1 MTTQE
6 TPPPLIDFPC
16 FFSIKV
22 MGESNQVFVET
33 IKILVQTHVPEF
45 SEDDIDKRE
54 SSSGK
59 YLSLTCNVWVTSQEH
74 LDTVYRSVTSHPLVK
89 YVL

>member
-1 MTTQE
+1 MSEQDT
-6 TPPPLIDFPC
+6 PPLIDFPC
-16 FFSIKV
+16 FFAIKV
-22 MGESNQVFVET
+22 MGDSSQVFIET
-33 IKILVQTHVPEF
+33 IKVLVKTHVPEF
-45 SEDDIDKRE
+45 SDDDLDTRE

-59 YLSLTCNVWVTSQEH
+59 YISLTCNVWVTSQDH

>member
-1 MTTQE
+1 MSTQD

-16 FFSIKV
+16 FFAIKV
-22 MGESNQVFVET
+22 MGESSAVFIET
-33 IKILVQTHVPEF
+33 ITALVKTHVPEF
-45 SEDDIDKRE
+45 SDADLDTRE

-59 YLSLTCNVWVTSQEH
+59 YISLTCNVWVISQEH

>member
-1 MTTQE
+1 MSTQD

-16 FFSIKV
+16 FFAIKV
-22 MGESNQVFVET
+22 MGESNQIFIET
-33 IKILVQTHVPEF
+33 IQAVVQTHVPEF
-45 SEDDIDKRE
+45 SADDIDKRE

>member
-1 MTTQE
+1 MSAQE
-6 TPPPLIDFPC
+6 TPPSLIDFPC
-16 FFSIKV
+16 FFAIKV
-22 MGESNQVFVET
+22 MGESSEVFVET
-33 IKILVQTHVPEF
+33 IHVLVKTHVPEF
-45 SEDDIDKRE
+45 SKDDMDTRE

-59 YLSLTCNVWVTSQEH
+59 YLSLTCNVWVTSQDH

>member
-6 TPPPLIDFPC
+6 TPPSLIEFPC
-16 FFSIKV
+16 FFAIKV

-33 IKILVQTHVPEF
+33 IKVLVQTHVPEF
-45 SEDDIDKRE
+45 SDSDIDKRE

-59 YLSLTCNVWVTSQEH
+59 YLSLTCNVWVTSQDH

>member
-1 MTTQE
+1 MTDQE
-6 TPPPLIDFPC
+6 TPPSLIDFPC
-16 FFSIKV
+16 FFAIKV
-22 MGESNQVFVET
+22 MGESNQGFVET